1 MFVLID
7 KLIRRVS
14 ITAIIILLS
23 LEGREFLNS
32 GIRLLPYVFWAPVHI
47 NFILTNSQNV
57 TFYVRLSLCVNK
69 NLKIIKKY
77 ENN

>member
-1 MFVLID
+1 MKSVNNSHNNFV
-7 KLIRRVS
+7 KL
-14 ITAIIILLS
+14 
-23 LEGREFLNS
+23 GREGISEFRNAALTIPFLGTCS
-32 GIRLLPYVFWAPVHI
+32 HKFH
-47 NFILTNSQNV
+47 FILTNSQKV